1 MLPGHATVRPLR
13 RESSDAARPCSRGY
27 AHACDVVSR
36 HQAAIPPVT
45 PPEPEPALGLA
56 ARFVPTRGQQT
67 SGLERCWKG
76 RQGRRDKGLDSAA
89 LAGLD
94 LTVTGASSRRVEPTP
109 PLSDAPAPETPRRAG
124 ALEPLTRV
132 VSAPDLSPRRD
143 VLTAGD
149 DSQPTGLTAV
159 HA

>member
-27 AHACDVVSR
+27 AHACDVVLL

-109 PLSDAPAPETPRRAG
+109 PSATLQPQRPHA
-124 ALEPLTRV
+124 ALALW
-132 VSAPDLSPRRD
+132 S
-143 VLTAGD
+143 
-149 DSQPTGLTAV
+149 
-159 HA
+159 H